1 MINEFLLL
9 YPVDVLHTHN
19 ILSKRKEEG
28 KEHHFAPVQRRERER
43 ERWEGRKKAGN
54 LFSCPNGRYVVLS
67 DSLLSLS
74 KRLYAGVSIDNLV
87 KTKKDK

>member
-1 MINEFLLL
+1 MNFFYSIPSTYYIHITY
-9 YPVDVLHTHN
+9 YPKEKKKEKN
-19 ILSKRKEEG
+19 IISHPCKEG
-28 KEHHFAPVQRRERER
+28 RER
-43 ERWEGRKKAGN
+43 ERWGGRKKAGN